1 MRKYSSPL
9 LISVTD
15 LINKKVQ
22 DKSQQCKNLIPNF
35 LFDLLLQLGFP
46 QTYTNKHQFE
56 SYFLFYFKVFFFF
69 FNVFP
74 GLPWWPSS

>member
-22 DKSQQCKNLIPNF
+22 DKTQQCKNIIPSF

-56 SYFLFYFKVFFFF
+56 SYFLFYFKLVF

-74 GLPWWPSS
+74 ELPWWPSS